1 MASLMG
7 ILKSWQNYDRHLH
20 IIYIHIHIYS
30 NGCNQW
36 MNQWLDSRTKT
47 RHNFFTWKFQ
57 GFLSLVVLIFIPR
70 IASGWVSDFPIDHF
84 FRWWCLLTIS
94 IFFDSVKPQLF
105 MGKFPFFPVNFPICW
120 CWIQQETVP
129 ISRHPATFHP
139 DWVEEKVSSATPN
152 RFELQTRICCRLFHK
167 PKHWQ

>member
-105 MGKFPFFPVNFPICW
+105 MGKFPFFPSEFPHLLMLNPAGNRPHFSTSCNLPPRLGWGESI
-120 CWIQQETVP
+120 ISNPQQIWASNT
-129 ISRHPATFHP
+129 H
-139 DWVEEKVSSATPN
+139 
-152 RFELQTRICCRLFHK
+152 LL
-167 PKHWQ
+167 